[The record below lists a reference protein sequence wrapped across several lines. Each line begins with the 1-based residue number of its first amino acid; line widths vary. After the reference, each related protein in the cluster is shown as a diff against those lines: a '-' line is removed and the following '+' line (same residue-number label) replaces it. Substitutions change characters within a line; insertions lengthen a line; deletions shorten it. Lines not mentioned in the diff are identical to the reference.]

1 MPTLEQA
8 LIALAHADALLVRLQ
23 RANEL
28 HAVYT
33 ITDSFEYR
41 TAKEKIEEVFASA
54 PRCTCMTE
62 TKQRCP
68 NPALPDH
75 SVCAECQ
82 TSEEWFEQHHGVYEI
97 PFDDNSD
104 LRQITFFPGH
114 AVLASAD
121 DEYVTVNLDTAGDCL
136 RLLAAFKVTP
146 ISAKR
151 TI

>member
-41 TAKEKIEEVFASA
+41 TAKEKIEEVFSSA
-54 PRCTCMTE
+54 PHCTCMTE

-68 NPALPDH
+68 NPALPGT
-75 SVCAECQ
+75 SICSECQ

-97 PFDDNSD
+97 QSGDKSD
-104 LRQITFFPGH
+104 LCQIAFFRNY
-114 AVLASAD
+114 AVLASGD
-121 DEYVTVNLDTAGDCL
+121 DAYITVNLNTAGDCL

-146 ISAKR
+146 IPAKH
-151 TI
+151 TP